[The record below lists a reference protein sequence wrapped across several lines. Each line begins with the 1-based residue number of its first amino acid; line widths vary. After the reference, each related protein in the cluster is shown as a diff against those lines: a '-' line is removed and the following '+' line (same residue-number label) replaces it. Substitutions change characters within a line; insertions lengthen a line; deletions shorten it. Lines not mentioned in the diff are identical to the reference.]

1 MDSTLGAF
9 PSSSYHKQAFFG
21 IACEKFSVS
30 QSVHQS
36 VKAFSAFP
44 TNQLY
49 ANKPPR
55 GIMISVH
62 KFASESFR
70 NVVGTLHPRYN
81 LNSKQQT
88 LLHNDILKA
97 TAVHTSLGPGRQNVI
112 LQVQESGRSLGKDVQ
127 QRKILQKCVLH
138 NKTIR
143 GLHILG
149 TWTISE
155 QVKQSH
161 RNSFG
166 IFRCC
171 AATNDRV

>member
-1 MDSTLGAF
+1 MVHKDCCLLFVYFQNYIIIKKIAICFMDSTLRAF

-21 IACEKFSVS
+21 IPCEKFNVS

-112 LQVQESGRSLGKDVQ
+112 LQVQESGRSLGKM
-127 QRKILQKCVLH
+127 C
-138 NKTIR
+138 NKERYYKNVYYIIR
-143 GLHILG
+143 RYVDYIY
-149 TWTISE
+149 
-155 QVKQSH
+155 
-161 RNSFG
+161 
-166 IFRCC
+166 
-171 AATNDRV
+171 